1 MKANIIAAF
10 RAACTE
16 AADLGV
22 TLGIE
27 NHGRLINDGPA
38 LVRLVDEIGADNLGF
53 TIDTGNFAWAGHNPA
68 QVRADFE
75 AVAPRAVNVH
85 IKDGVWTDGDFTF
98 VTAGEGDLPLAW
110 LIETLV
116 TGGYNKTICS
126 EYEGTG
132 DFTECTAKSI
142 AYLKATLKQV
152 QG

>member
-1 MKANIIAAF
+1 
-10 RAACTE
+10 
-16 AADLGV
+16 V